1 MKKLIATVIS
11 LAALSSC
18 IICSKTTNCAKPQTE
33 TPNHLM
39 DMEVE
44 ETFASL
50 AHGSIQS
57 RQVVAL
63 ALVHYLDR
71 STLMKKLNKMEKDIE
86 RLKGLED

>member
-39 DMEVE
+39 DVATE
-44 ETFASL
+44 E
-50 AHGSIQS
+50 G
-57 RQVVAL
+57 
-63 ALVHYLDR
+63 
-71 STLMKKLNKMEKDIE
+71 K
-86 RLKGLED
+86 